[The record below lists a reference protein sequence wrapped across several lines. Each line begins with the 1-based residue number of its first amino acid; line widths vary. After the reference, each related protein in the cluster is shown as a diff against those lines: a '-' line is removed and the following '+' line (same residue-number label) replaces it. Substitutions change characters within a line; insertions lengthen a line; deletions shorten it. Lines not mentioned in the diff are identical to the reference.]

1 MAERIITGKTGEPH
15 VTSLDEKVINGSML
29 GRNTLYKLPWGNT
42 FNISITGDL
51 TARVDTGIGV
61 FQGIEFMVEDPIDL
75 TFESLGPSVYRKD
88 LIIVEYKKDSVSE
101 LESVEVNVKK
111 GEETQSRIS

>member
-15 VTSLDEKVINGSML
+15 VTSLDERVLNGSLL

-51 TARVDTGIGV
+51 TARVGTGIGV
-61 FQGIEFMVEDPIDL
+61 FQGIEFMVDSNGIL
-75 TFESLGPSVYRKD
+75 
-88 LIIVEYKKDSVSE
+88 SVSFDDGIPE
-101 LESVEVNVKK
+101 EVNAMKIDYD
-111 GEETQSRIS
+111 S